1 MVIARAFPT
10 RPHCS
15 DEEPGE
21 SSCPQNVQLKWATE
35 VLSSIYATPIIT
47 DLYSDA
53 HKDIIVP
60 GFVNQLE
67 VSLFHTLLGLLERGP
82 WRCLVVRR

>member
-1 MVIARAFPT
+1 MSGALEDACLTQNR
-10 RPHCS
+10 CS

-35 VLSSIYATPIIT
+35 VSSSIYATPVIT

-53 HKDIIVP
+53 HKDIVVP
-60 GFVNQLE
+60 GFVSQLE
-67 VSLFHTLLGLLERGP
+67 VSYSTLSARP
-82 WRCLVVRR
+82 A